1 MLNISTVRNALA
13 AQIGLAARPALRS
26 LPDIYGQI
34 NPPVGIVLPG
44 RPYVKYGVTLEGAT
58 GFFGDPA
65 LGNTVSPNEFSLDY
79 VIIVSQASTLERV
92 ESNLDLWLGM
102 EQDGTAVSITAA
114 VSADPSLNGTVDWC
128 VPSTADPPG
137 PIEWNGLQYF
147 GTRIHFNLSV
157 S

>member
-13 AQIGLAARPALRS
+13 AQIGSAAYPPLRS
-26 LPDIYGQI
+26 LPDIEGQI

-58 GFFGDPA
+58 GFFGNPV
-65 LGNTVSPNEFSLDY
+65 LGNTISPNEFSLDY
-79 VIIVSQASTLERV
+79 VVIVAQASTLERV
-92 ESNLDLWLGM
+92 ESSLDLWLGM

-114 VSADPSLNGTVDWC
+114 VAADPSLNGTVDWC